1 MKLLISFLMI
11 FQMICTNVEFYGK
24 SYIVYDSL
32 NQYVV
37 EGKSYIV
44 MEASNQ
50 VVIEGSNEDYIQSV
64 ASISKIMTAIVVIE
78 NSRLDKKIT
87 VDETINKAYGSC
99 VYIHIKDRITIQ
111 DLLYGLMLRSGNDCA
126 LMLAKSIGGSV
137 ERFVEM
143 MNEKARDIGMKQ
155 THFSNPSGLDEED
168 EGNLSTV
175 KEMAIL
181 YRYCCQNP
189 LFNQIVKTKE
199 YKRLDGKGYWHN
211 KNRLLKE
218 YPYCVGGK
226 TGYTKKAKRTLI
238 TRAIKKQ
245 VDLII
250 VTFNCGNAIF
260 NGIPGKPAPVPISMI
275 R

>member
-37 EGKSYIV
+37 EGRNI
-44 MEASNQ
+44 
-50 VVIEGSNEDYIQSV
+50 DYLQSV

-126 LMLAKSIGGSV
+126 LMLAKSVGGSV

-199 YKRLDGKGYWHN
+199 YKRLAPN
-211 KNRLLKE
+211 K
-218 YPYCVGGK
+218 P
-226 TGYTKKAKRTLI
+226 
-238 TRAIKKQ
+238 
-245 VDLII
+245 
-250 VTFNCGNAIF
+250 
-260 NGIPGKPAPVPISMI
+260 PISDVSDSRHSRKPRPCRGILLLRPEQMS
-275 R
+275 RRMLHRGRCRSAGNPR